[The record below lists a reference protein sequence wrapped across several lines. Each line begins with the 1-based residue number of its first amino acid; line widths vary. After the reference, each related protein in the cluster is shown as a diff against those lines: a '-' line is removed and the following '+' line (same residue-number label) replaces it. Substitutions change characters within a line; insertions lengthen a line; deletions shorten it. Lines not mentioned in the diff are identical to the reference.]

1 MAFSDR
7 LKELRRRHNMTQ
19 DDLAKATKI
28 SRSALG
34 MYEAGHREPNFETL
48 EILAD
53 YFNVDMNTLLNKTTP
68 PNTADL
74 RISKDERDLNK
85 FLERAEVMFDG
96 DTYKLTADDREKIR
110 AALKLAFY
118 DAKKRNRRKKD

>member
-1 MAFSDR
+1 
-7 LKELRRRHNMTQ
+7 
-19 DDLAKATKI
+19 
-28 SRSALG
+28 

-53 YFNVDMNTLLNKTTP
+53 YFNVDMNTLLNKTIP
-68 PNTADL
+68 PNTATL

>member
-1 MAFSDR
+1 MAFGAK
-7 LKELRRRHNMTQ
+7 LKELRRHHNLTQ

-53 YFNVDMNTLLNKTTP
+53 YFNVDMNTLLSKQP
-68 PNTADL
+68 PGSDPMQH
-74 RISKDERDLNK
+74 ISKEERDLNK

>member
-1 MAFSDR
+1 MEFSDR

-68 PNTADL
+68 PNTATL

>member
-19 DDLAKATKI
+19 NDLAKATKI

-68 PNTADL
+68 PNTAAL

>member
-68 PNTADL
+68 PNTATL

>member
-68 PNTADL
+68 ANTADL